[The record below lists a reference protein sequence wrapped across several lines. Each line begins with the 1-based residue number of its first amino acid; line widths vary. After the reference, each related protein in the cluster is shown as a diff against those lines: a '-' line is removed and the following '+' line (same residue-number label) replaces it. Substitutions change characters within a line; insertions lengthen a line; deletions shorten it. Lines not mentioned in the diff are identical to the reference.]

1 MIEQEEVEMSYAS
14 KLPYGLRKEGDSEV
28 LLHISEILPHES
40 GLRCNC
46 VCPSCGER
54 LQAKLPKTKEDFT
67 PRFAHHNA
75 ETCDYATETALHLK
89 AKEIIEEEKRMIIPR
104 VVAHFNNLSKEVS
117 PEREVSF
124 DRVVLERRVGNVI
137 PDILAYKDN
146 RPLMIEITI
155 THGID
160 DEKFEKL
167 EKLGISTLE
176 IDLSDMDTDFDP
188 EFLRNQIINSIESK
202 YWVYNAVEEKEKECL
217 KEEYL
222 QIQKK
227 KEEEERKAE
236 EKRKWLENVREEK
249 RKGKAERIEK
259 LIDSKYQEELRRTW
273 EKALLSDPI
282 WIKAS
287 KGMSISLLKVP
298 EYINVEIPG
307 EIVFGCDRRVWQA
320 YIFYRYVNNKVKL
333 FRDKTFPITV
343 KRIQENVKE
352 AFKGRLID
360 DLVFTKDVPGYKD
373 VPDLTHVIYH
383 YLKKLQEYEYLL
395 ELEAGHIYY
404 SKFIVLDPDSMYEMR
419 FIPIEMPE
427 YKKIE
432 RLMKNS
438 EWDECRELIKELL
451 MKYSQKDHPEYFD
464 ALAYLF
470 QCVISRSRGG
480 ILLEREF

>member
-1 MIEQEEVEMSYAS
+1 MSYAS

-67 PRFAHHNA
+67 PRFAHHNS

-89 AKEIIEEEKRMIIPR
+89 AKEIIEEEKRMVIPR
-104 VVAHFNNLSKEVS
+104 VVAHYNNLYKEVT
-117 PEREVSF
+117 PKREVTF

-137 PDILAYKDN
+137 PDILAYKDS

-160 DEKFEKL
+160 DEKFKKL

-188 EFLRNQIINSIESK
+188 EFLRNQIIDSLESK

-236 EKRKWLENVREEK
+236 EKRKWLEKVREEK
-249 RKGKAERIEK
+249 LKDKAERIEK
-259 LIDSKYQEELRRTW
+259 LLDSNYQLILKKRW
-273 EKALLSDPI
+273 EKDLKMDPI

-287 KGMSISLLKVP
+287 KGMNISLNTVP
-298 EYINVEIPG
+298 EYINVDIPG
-307 EIVFGCDRRVWQA
+307 EVVFGCDRRVWQA
-320 YIFYRYVNNKVKL
+320 YIFYRYVNKKVKL

-343 KRIQENVKE
+343 KRILENVKE
-352 AFKGRLID
+352 EFKGRLNY
-360 DLVFTKDVPGYKD
+360 DLVYMKDVAGYND
-373 VPDLTHVIYH
+373 VPDLTQVIYD
-383 YLKKLQEYEYLL
+383 YLKRLQEYGYLL
-395 ELEAGHIYY
+395 ELEAGHIFY
-404 SKFIVLDPDSMYEMR
+404 SKFIVLDPDSVYEMR
-419 FIPIEMPE
+419 FIPTEMSE

-432 RLMKNS
+432 NLMKNS
-438 EWDECRELIKELL
+438 EWDECKELIKELL
-451 MKYSQKDHPEYFD
+451 LKYSQKNHPKYFD

-470 QCVISRSRGG
+470 DCVIVRSSGR
-480 ILLEREF
+480 ILLERDF

>member
-1 MIEQEEVEMSYAS
+1 MSYSS

-28 LLHISEILPHES
+28 LLHISEILQHES

-46 VCPSCGER
+46 ICPNCGER

-75 ETCDYATETALHLK
+75 ETCEYATETALHLK

-104 VVAHFNNLSKEVS
+104 VVAHYNNLSKEVS
-117 PEREVSF
+117 PKREVSF
-124 DRVVLERRVGNVI
+124 DRVVLERRIGNVI

-188 EFLRNQIINSIESK
+188 SFLRNQIVDSIESK
-202 YWVYNAVEEKEKECL
+202 YWVYNAVEEKEKESL

-227 KEEEERKAE
+227 KEKEERKAE
-236 EKRKWLENVREEK
+236 EKRKWLENVSEEN

-259 LIDSKYQEELRRTW
+259 LLDSNYQLELKKRW
-273 EKALLSDPI
+273 EKDLKMDPI

-287 KGMSISLLKVP
+287 
-298 EYINVEIPG
+298 N
-307 EIVFGCDRRVWQA
+307 A
-320 YIFYRYVNNKVKL
+320 N
-333 FRDKTFPITV
+333 FPNFTHSMPS
-343 KRIQENVKE
+343 
-352 AFKGRLID
+352 
-360 DLVFTKDVPGYKD
+360 DL
-373 VPDLTHVIYH
+373 
-383 YLKKLQEYEYLL
+383 
-395 ELEAGHIYY
+395 
-404 SKFIVLDPDSMYEMR
+404 
-419 FIPIEMPE
+419 
-427 YKKIE
+427 
-432 RLMKNS
+432 
-438 EWDECRELIKELL
+438 
-451 MKYSQKDHPEYFD
+451 
-464 ALAYLF
+464 
-470 QCVISRSRGG
+470 
-480 ILLEREF
+480 

>member
-1 MIEQEEVEMSYAS
+1 MAYTF
-14 KLPYGLRKEGDSEV
+14 KLPYGLRIEGEV
-28 LLHISEILPHES
+28 ERLLHISEILPHES

-46 VCPSCGER
+46 VCPNCGER

-75 ETCDYATETALHLK
+75 DTCDYATETALHMK
-89 AKEIIEEEKRMIIPR
+89 AKEIIEREKRMVIPI
-104 VVAHFNNLSKEVS
+104 VVAYYNNLSKEVS
-117 PEREVSF
+117 PKREVSF
-124 DRVVLERRVGNVI
+124 DRVALERRVGNII
-137 PDILAYKDN
+137 PDILAYKEE

-160 DEKFEKL
+160 DDKFEKI

-188 EFLRNQIINSIESK
+188 EFLRDQIIDSIDNK
-202 YWVYNAVEEKEKECL
+202 FWVFNAVEEKEKESL
-217 KEEYL
+217 KKEYL
-222 QIQKK
+222 KILK
-227 KEEEERKAE
+227 KEEEAQKKAE
-236 EKRKWLENVREEK
+236 EKRKRLEKFHEEK
-249 RKGKAERIEK
+249 RQGKAERIKK
-259 LIDSKYQEELRRTW
+259 LLDSNYQEELRQKW
-273 EKALLSDPI
+273 EKGLSSDPI

-287 KGMSISLLKVP
+287 KGMNISLHKVP
-298 EYINVEIPG
+298 EYINVVIPG
-307 EIVFGCDRRVWQA
+307 EVVFGCDRRVWQA

-333 FRDKTFPITV
+333 FRDKTYPISV

-352 AFKGRLID
+352 EFKGRLIY
-360 DLVFTKDVPGYKD
+360 DLVYMKDVAGYND
-373 VPDLTHVIYH
+373 VPDLTQVIYD
-383 YLKKLQEYEYLL
+383 YLKKLQEYGYLL
-395 ELEAGHIYY
+395 ELEAGHIFY
-404 SKFIVLDPDSMYEMR
+404 SKFIVLDPDSVYEMR

-432 RLMKNS
+432 NQMKNS

-451 MKYSQKDHPEYFD
+451 LKYSQKDHPKYFD

-470 QCVISRSRGG
+470 DCVIARSSGA